1 MAFLRKTPIGSKLKR
16 IRPRLKVLGR
26 PQPKRRTLAKG
37 LKPAGLLGVGAIAW
51 YLFDPS
57 RGKGRR
63 KKILDMT
70 AGRFRRG
77 GRRLGRLGRRVGAEA
92 YGVTQKVTHL
102 KEEGKDFD
110 DVTLANKVMSEL
122 FGDPEIPKGDVNIT
136 AENGT
141 IVLLGQ
147 VKQPG
152 QINEIERRVLNIN
165 GVQGVRNLLHTP
177 KTPVPDRGMT
187 GTGNGRGR
195 AREG

>member
-1 MAFLRKTPIGSKLKR
+1 MAFLLRKTPVGKLKR
-16 IRPRLKVLGR
+16 IQTRLKSFGR
-26 PQPKRRTLAKG
+26 PQPKRRFLAKG
-37 LKPAGLLGVGAIAW
+37 LKPAGLIGAGAITW
-51 YLFDPS
+51 YLFNPS

-77 GRRLGRLGRRVGAEA
+77 GRRLERLGRRVGAEA

-102 KEEGKDFD
+102 KEESKDFD

-136 AENGT
+136 AEDGT
-141 IVLLGQ
+141 VVLVGQ
-147 VKQPG
+147 VKRPEQV
-152 QINEIERRVLNIN
+152 NEIEKRVMKIN

-177 KTPVPDRGMT
+177 KTPVPDRGT
-187 GTGNGRGR
+187 TGNGRGR
-195 AREG
+195 ARKG